1 MLTLTQW
8 RSGTA
13 FFMALGMATTATLP
27 MLMASPATAGSEVYQ
42 ISQLLEQRITYR
54 LPAGTAIPVRYEAAE
69 RIILKPEES
78 VDVTLTVATDVRSGD
93 RGWVVLPAGSKIEGQ
108 LRPSQGGTQF
118 ISENVIL
125 ANRDQALPINAT
137 SDVITDTQIIN
148 ERSSPD
154 IVRGAAIG
162 GAAAAVLSE
171 IFGSI
176 DFLEVLAG
184 AGIGVL
190 AEVLIRNDKEV
201 EVVVVEPETDLDL
214 TLQSEFVR
222 N

>member
-1 MLTLTQW
+1 M
-8 RSGTA
+8 A
-13 FFMALGMATTATLP
+13 FGMATTATLP
-27 MLMASPATAGSEVYQ
+27 MLMTSPATAGSETYQ

-78 VDVTLTVATDVRSGD
+78 VDVTLTVATDVRSPD
-93 RGWVVLPAGSKIEGQ
+93 RGWVVLPAGSTIEGQ

-125 ANRDQALPINAT
+125 ANRDQALPINAS
-137 SDVITDTQIIN
+137 SDVITDTQTIN
-148 ERSSPD
+148 ERSNPD
-154 IVRGAAIG
+154 IIRGAAIG

-190 AEVLIRNDKEV
+190 AEVLIGNDKEV